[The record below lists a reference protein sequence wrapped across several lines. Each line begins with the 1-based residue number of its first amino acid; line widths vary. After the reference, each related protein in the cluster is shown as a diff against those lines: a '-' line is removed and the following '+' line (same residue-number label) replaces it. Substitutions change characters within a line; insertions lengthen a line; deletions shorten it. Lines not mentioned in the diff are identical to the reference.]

1 MSWFC
6 ECLDYHYRYTVREL
20 LYVSIEMENMC
31 FWNLQT
37 NILWKNGPVID
48 KEKWLANNNSFSQFW
63 NNNETDGYELASVYI
78 FLFFVRYPR
87 LLIMGI

>member
-1 MSWFC
+1 
-6 ECLDYHYRYTVREL
+6 
-20 LYVSIEMENMC
+20 MENMC